1 MFANG
6 LGDIGSI
13 PGHVIPKTS
22 KMALDTSLLNTQQYK
37 VGIKDEVE
45 QSKERSSTLPYTLV

>member
-6 LGDIGSI
+6 LGDRGSI
-13 PGHVIPKTS
+13 PGRVIAKTS

-37 VGIKDEVE
+37 ACIKGKVE
-45 QSKERSSTLPYTLV
+45 QSWERCSTLPYTAV